1 MSKLARVLALAA
13 MLSAMNLAGLTAI
26 AQAHPADQPT
36 RQATMRPPTETQV
49 GEYWRERPVTAPRP
63 ATDDTAHRQPLP
75 QERAATPTEP
85 AAQATSPGGPAEPSG
100 LPGWLIPALG
110 VLAAVLALAA
120 GVAVTAARRA
130 HRTPRAGQT
139 A

>member
-1 MSKLARVLALAA
+1 MSKLARILALAA
-13 MLSAMNLAGLTAI
+13 MLAAMNLTAI

-36 RQATMRPPTETQV
+36 RQATMRPPTETRV

-63 ATDDTAHRQPLP
+63 ATDDIAHRQPLP
-75 QERAATPTEP
+75 QERAATHTGP
-85 AAQATSPGGPAEPSG
+85 AGPAEPSG

>member
-1 MSKLARVLALAA
+1 MSKLARILALAA
-13 MLSAMNLAGLTAI
+13 VLAAMNLTAI

-36 RQATMRPPTETQV
+36 RQATMPPTETQV

-85 AAQATSPGGPAEPSG
+85 AAQATSPAGPAEPSG

-110 VLAAVLALAA
+110 VLAAVMALAA

>member
-1 MSKLARVLALAA
+1 MSKLARILALAA
-13 MLSAMNLAGLTAI
+13 MLAAMSLTAI
-26 AQAHPADQPT
+26 AQAHPADLPT

-110 VLAAVLALAA
+110 VLAAVLARAA

>member
-1 MSKLARVLALAA
+1 MSKLARILALAA
-13 MLSAMNLAGLTAI
+13 VLAAMNLTAI

-36 RQATMRPPTETQV
+36 RQATMRPPTETRV
-49 GEYWRERPVTAPRP
+49 GEYRRERPVTAPRP
-63 ATDDTAHRQPLP
+63 VTDDIAHRQPLP
-75 QERAATPTEP
+75 QERAATPTGP
-85 AAQATSPGGPAEPSG
+85 AAQVTSPAGPAEPSG
-100 LPGWLIPALG
+100 LPGWLVPALG